1 LARNE
6 IKTLMD
12 PIRPAKA
19 KGKTS
24 GEDDGFAPP
33 SASASASTSRNTHKP
48 KLPDG
53 VEEYFY
59 PAAAGIR
66 AEQLCYVP
74 AMLQSASVNLDD
86 AKKKISGRSL
96 VTRVNEIDVENQ
108 KVNWDKAFDLPKDLD
123 ASKLGSGAEEGEV
136 EYADLPSAAMKAK
149 TYDQIEKAFVDHVY
163 ANHSIEVSYSPL
175 LEAYSNP
182 GETLDQFKAR
192 VTQTARELRDKAI
205 EDLRAKVA
213 KSSKS
218 LEDKI
223 TKAMAKVDAQK
234 AQASSAKLATAVS
247 IGSSI
252 LGALFGRKSG
262 LAGAA
267 SMVKGTTVTSASRAW
282 RESQEAAA
290 ATQEMERLKMEYDA
304 LNKQC
309 EDDVQ
314 KIRDQYDPTTLA
326 VETQK
331 LTPLKK
337 NITATATG
345 ILWMP
350 YERVGED
357 LRKAW

>member
-1 LARNE
+1 
-6 IKTLMD
+6 
-12 PIRPAKA
+12 
-19 KGKTS
+19 
-24 GEDDGFAPP
+24 
-33 SASASASTSRNTHKP
+33 
-48 KLPDG
+48 
-53 VEEYFY
+53 
-59 PAAAGIR
+59 
-66 AEQLCYVP
+66 
-74 AMLQSASVNLDD
+74 VNLDD

-123 ASKLGSGAEEGEV
+123 ASKLGSSAEEGEV

-205 EDLRAKVA
+205 EDLRSKIA

-223 TKAMAKVDAQK
+223 TKAMTKVDAQN

-290 ATQEMERLKMEYDA
+290 ASQEMERLKMEYDV

-309 EDDVQ
+309 EDHVQ

-331 LTPLKK
+331 LSPLKK
-337 NITATATG
+337 NITPTATG